1 MRISDWSS
9 DVCSSDLHQRRE
21 ERVASLGCEGIDLL
35 GRALLLRLGAHRHEA
50 VGAQRVQG
58 RIDRSEACLV
68 EVAERAFLEG
78 LLDLVAAGGAARQH
92 AEAKGLCIHVARS
105 AGSGGF
111 RTPFYIYRPVI
122 YQTNLY

>member
-1 MRISDWSS
+1 MKRTNT
-9 DVCSSDLHQRRE
+9 
-21 ERVASLGCEGIDLL
+21 LL
-35 GRALLLRLGAHRHEA
+35 PDTTHFRAADRL
-50 VGAQRVQG
+50 QG

-111 RTPFYIYRPVI
+111 RTPFYIYRLVKLGLGSFMERVCQSVYI
-122 YQTNLY
+122 SLVARILKKKLCTCIFL